1 MVGCGAYASRHTT
14 ASGATPPK
22 IEEADNV
29 EELADHPA
37 GP

>member
-1 MVGCGAYASRHTT
+1 MLR
-14 ASGATPPK
+14 ATPRRPVRAPPK

-29 EELADHPA
+29 EEPADHPA

>member
-1 MVGCGAYASRHTT
+1 MLR
-14 ASGATPPK
+14 ATPRRVVRAPK

-29 EELADHPA
+29 EEPADHPA